1 MMITGFKLGSNAAA
15 SDFKVGDVITQIE
28 DELLAGFSTY
38 EVLTRLRGK
47 RGSEVELVASRITD
61 KGKQRI
67 TDVVTRDVSL
77 PPMKAEPGIEVKVSM
92 MGNCSV
98 TKVFE
103 GTDAHEEGLEVG
115 DVITMIDDEFVS
127 GLKAPE
133 VIKMLTGLLGST
145 VELVLLRSKGGVKRR
160 LALELVRDY
169 NLVPMPLR
177 SRFAETGLFHVL
189 STDRLNHIASC
200 TVQIFMQTR

>member
-1 MMITGFKLGSNAAA
+1 MAGIIGKIQERGMMITGFKLGSNAAA

-103 GTDAHEEGLEVG
+103 GT
-115 DVITMIDDEFVS
+115 
-127 GLKAPE
+127 
-133 VIKMLTGLLGST
+133 GST